1 MYGYSVIDNNLDVY
15 EFIYTG
21 KVCRI
26 TKTHVLSHHRV
37 SSHHIEVLWQ
47 GASEVEGQVE
57 WIKLLMVMDR

>member
-1 MYGYSVIDNNLDVY
+1 MKYKTSVIDNNLDVY
-15 EFIYTG
+15 KFIYTG

-26 TKTHVLSHHRV
+26 TKAHIF
-37 SSHHIEVLWQ
+37 SHHIEVLWQ